1 MMMKYLVLVLY
12 DDDESLPRVGVALD
26 ALEHDILISK
36 KKKKNKET
44 IIPQKLL
51 CRVRS
56 IIHKYYTYVNN
67 LNIYRYIVV
76 MAKIYELPVFECQCG
91 YYTTVKTN
99 AMKHSKTLACKD
111 KIMSTHSKEFVLREE
126 YDKLAAVSIVQ
137 TGQGTAL
144 HTNNGNLTVQNIQIH
159 LHVPDKSVVSSVYDA
174 VKNTDCVNELRGAD
188 PSEIPAILFKYTRGK
203 MAERQYITYDP
214 DKNVVKHIDPVTKRE
229 VAQDLKK
236 YRNEY
241 LVDSSEVF
249 DDTYHLPYLPPRA
262 QVPLKDLTKP
272 AFETG
277 KKKDEPISGAEVV
290 KMCAA
295 GDHRMYKL
303 PHGSKKFY
311 TDVAKNVDIEIKSTV

>member
-1 MMMKYLVLVLY
+1 MVEFIK
-12 DDDESLPRVGVALD
+12 G
-26 ALEHDILISK
+26 
-36 KKKKNKET
+36 T
-44 IIPQKLL
+44 IYN
-51 CRVRS
+51 C
-56 IIHKYYTYVNN
+56 
-67 LNIYRYIVV
+67 
-76 MAKIYELPVFECQCG
+76 ECG
-91 YYTTVKTN
+91 YRTLSKDC
-99 AMKHSKTLACKD
+99 ASKHSRTKKCMDKTMEK
-111 KIMSTHSKEFVLREE
+111 KEMRFVSEDDYNL
-126 YDKLAAVSIVQ
+126 
-137 TGQGTAL
+137 L
-144 HTNNGNLTVQNIQIH
+144 HTSHTNQSHSVIANTVTANTIDQSTNIHIH

-174 VKNTDCVNELRGAD
+174 VKNADCVNELRGAD